1 MADGRGCRVSLDV
14 IFFGGLALLVA
25 LLVGMRLGLRLA
37 MRGADEEAFEA
48 EARCA
53 QVRADAQ
60 AVVRQVCAEADE
72 IVRQERAKARE
83 HMAQALA
90 ILEEAK
96 RLNAEVFGKT
106 QQRPI
111 RPQGGVQWG
120 RN

>member
-1 MADGRGCRVSLDV
+1 MSWGAIL
-14 IFFGGLALLVA
+14 FGAWALLVA

-37 MRGADEEAFEA
+37 MRKLDEEAFEA

-60 AVVRQVCAEADE
+60 AVIRQACAAADE
-72 IVRQERAKARE
+72 IVLQERAKAEARVR
-83 HMAQALA
+83 QALA
-90 ILEEAK
+90 ILDEAK

-106 QQRPI
+106 QQRPC